1 LVQLDNVRC
10 RQVARKTAQHKRVG
24 EEVGGRVAP
33 MNNLNMVDDLLQGMQ
48 VNARL
53 KPLKTF

>member
-1 LVQLDNVRC
+1 VQLDDVRC
-10 RQVARKTAQHKRVG
+10 GQVARETAQYKRVG
-24 EEVGGRVAP
+24 DEVWRWIAP
-33 MNNLNMVDDLLQGMQ
+33 MNNLNVVDDLLQGMQ